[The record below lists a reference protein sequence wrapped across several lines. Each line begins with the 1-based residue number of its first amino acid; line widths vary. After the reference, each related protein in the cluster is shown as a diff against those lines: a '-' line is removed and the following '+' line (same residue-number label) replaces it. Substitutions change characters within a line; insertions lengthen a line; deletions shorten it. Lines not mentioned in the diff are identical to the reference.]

1 MRILTLIED
10 TRTSKKL
17 HCEHGL
23 SYLVELP
30 ELQDRAVLIDTGA
43 SSHFIK
49 NAEKLGADLKAA
61 SDLSCVISH
70 NHDDHTGGLD
80 ALLKLRPDVRVF
92 ARKAITGSYY
102 RRVGPL
108 NVKVCR
114 DFVHEGKY
122 EDNFIL
128 FEAFQEINE
137 GVYAMGCEVFDE
149 KFMLR
154 DKRLLM
160 KERVKNRSRFVPDDF
175 KHEIFA
181 VVFPHFKNGK
191 ADKAKGC
198 VVISSCSH
206 CGIVNI
212 LETVKRT
219 WDVPILGVVGGFH
232 MEEVPGVSEAFVK
245 RMATRLSELSQG
257 CVYTCHCT
265 GEKAYERLKAYMGD
279 QIQTLRTGEELKF

>member
-17 HCEHGL
+17 QCEQGL
-23 SYLVELP
+23 SFYIELNGNVI
-30 ELQDRAVLIDTGA
+30 LMDTGA
-43 SSHFIK
+43 SGQFIK
-49 NAEKLGADLKAA
+49 NAEKLGVDLKSTAE
-61 SDLSCVISH
+61 LYCVISH

-80 ALLKLRPDVRVF
+80 ALLKLRPDVQIF
-92 ARKAITGSYY
+92 ARKAVAGSYY

-108 NVKVCR
+108 NVAVERNASFFEK
-114 DFVHEGKY
+114 HGK
-122 EDNFIL
+122 NLCL
-128 FEAFQEINE
+128 FESFQEIVD
-137 GVYAMGCEVFDE
+137 GFYVMGCEVFDE
-149 KFMLR
+149 KFILR

-160 KERVKNRSRFVPDDF
+160 REGKKLVPDDF

-181 VVFPHFKNGK
+181 VAFPTPE
-191 ADKAKGC
+191 DKSKGC

-206 CGIVNI
+206 NGIINI

-219 WDVPILGVVGGFH
+219 WSESPILGVVGGFH
-232 MEEVPGVSEAFVK
+232 MDGVAGAVGIGDGYIK
-245 RMATRLSELSQG
+245 RVAAELSERSQG

-265 GEKAYERLKAYMGD
+265 GEKAYERFKAYMGD